1 MNAYLLY
8 KVCVSEFRGPWVA
21 LDSRVP
27 WQGIRVHQGQ
37 TTAGLGLEYL
47 LDSLRGTRISGTLT
61 ALRMVGLTEVT

>member
-27 WQGIRVHQGQ
+27 WKGIRVHQGQ
-37 TTAGLGLEYL
+37 TTAGLGLEYPL
-47 LDSLRGTRISGTLT
+47 GNENFI
-61 ALRMVGLTEVT
+61 ALRVAGLTEVT